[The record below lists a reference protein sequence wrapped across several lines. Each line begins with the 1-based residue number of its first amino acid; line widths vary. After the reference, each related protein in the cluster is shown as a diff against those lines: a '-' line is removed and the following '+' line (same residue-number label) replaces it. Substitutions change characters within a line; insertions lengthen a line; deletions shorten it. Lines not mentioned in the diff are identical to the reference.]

1 MEQKEDWIDYDSYIL
16 SMSWG
21 PAFCF
26 NEQENKLEFF
36 DRLEKL
42 NFSNSFV
49 INGLWPFYAS
59 GESISNC
66 NDDDYIKVKFNK
78 EIEKT
83 LSKKWAGL
91 GESSHE
97 KWNNEYNNHGY
108 CYIKRLRKNVKKD
121 YEKNFN
127 KTLEKFGDLNFLIEH
142 LFPDTR
148 QGLHTI
154 FKPKF
159 E

>member
-91 GESSHE
+91 GEPSHE